1 MGDVHTAAHP
11 EHREI
16 QKLPL
21 LYNRG

>member
-1 MGDVHTAAHP
+1 MGEVHTAAHP

-21 LYNRG
+21 SYNRG